1 MLFRSKL
8 DRFCKDLEV
17 FLEAAIAHKNCN
29 ISENSPLRQHQEIL
43 DLISVLRDA
52 SVSLDPDCSSS
63 TVDRRSEEELR
74 GLEAEIE
81 RLKEINGGL
90 ESRLQSQSDKLSE
103 LAFLLGQWEGKQ
115 EIWDMTLKT
124 FTEGSWALSVVDG
137 DLEHPGNQISWSE
150 QLCELLGYTRQEF
163 PDSWDTFYAVAHP
176 EDQENVLR
184 VFNEAISTG
193 DGTYAVE
200 YRVRHKRRGYIW
212 VRERGRT
219 IKNSRGVINNVIGA
233 VRDISDEKDAAEL
246 HLREQ
251 KNTNETY
258 GRIAK
263 IASTIQSIAGQ
274 TNLLALNATIEAAR
288 AGESGRGFAVVA
300 DEVRGLANRVQASV
314 LQIQEMLKQ
323 R

>member
-1 MLFRSKL
+1 MFFRSKFE
-8 DRFCKDLEV
+8 RFCRDVESC
-17 FLEAAIAHKNCN
+17 LEAALNLKKSK
-29 ISENSPLRQHQEIL
+29 ISEDSLLRRRQGLLE
-43 DLISVLRDA
+43 LISKVREASRD
-52 SVSLDPDCSSS
+52 SCEVSLNKS
-63 TVDRRSEEELR
+63 VAQINNAELIELKAEVAYLKGFNEELNF
-74 GLEAEIE
+74 GLQEKAE
-81 RLKEINGGL
+81 
-90 ESRLQSQSDKLSE
+90 KLSE
-103 LAFLLGQWEGKQ
+103 LGLLLTQWERKQ

-137 DLEHPGNQISWSE
+137 DLEHPSNKISWSE
-150 QLCELLGYTRQEF
+150 QLCELLGYTRKEF

-176 EDQENVLR
+176 EDQEDVLR
-184 VFNEAISTG
+184 VFNESISTG

-219 IKNSRGVINNVIGA
+219 IKSSKGVIINVIGA

-258 GRIAK
+258 GRVSK

-274 TNLLALNATIEAAR
+274 TNLLALNASIEAAR

-300 DEVRGLANRVQASV
+300 DEVRGLASRVQDSV

-323 R
+323 K